1 MKRRLQI
8 AISLIGQSSVV
19 FLDEPTTGLDPSSRR
34 AIWAIIRRVRGDGDR
49 ALMIST
55 HLMDEAEYLSS
66 RIGIMTHGRLR
77 CLAVQQR
84 LKTLYGNGYKVT
96 ANYMEKDRER
106 VDELIRTVCEGCSAS
121 CKRIQAF
128 EGQGIWRFEKI
139 QSSNSISSD
148 FVVVAGVFER
158 LHRSASSAG
167 ITDWA
172 MGQVTLDDCFSLIV
186 EEYSE

>member
-1 MKRRLQI
+1 MK
-8 AISLIGQSSVV
+8 GQ
-19 FLDEPTTGLDPSSRR
+19 D
-34 AIWAIIRRVRGDGDR
+34 
-49 ALMIST
+49 T
-55 HLMDEAEYLSS
+55 HFA
-66 RIGIMTHGRLR
+66 
-77 CLAVQQR
+77 
-84 LKTLYGNGYKVT
+84 